1 MHSANPMRRWVLSC
15 SVALLLLELSVTPVA
30 QGTTPDAANQS
41 ITEFLKQDD
50 SQHAYKARR
59 RLEVVNGSRTAWLE
73 AFTEFSPAMG
83 FQYHVVSEGGSAWIR
98 NMVLRGVLD
107 GERDLIKKGETARSS
122 LDRTN
127 YFFHANGLE
136 ADGLASV
143 RVLPRRKDRT
153 LVDGTILL
161 TVATGDLVRLTGRLA
176 KNPSFWVKN
185 VDIARS
191 YARLAGVVVPV
202 SLTSTAEVR
211 LLGAATLRMSYV
223 YSEIDGRR
231 LP

>member
-1 MHSANPMRRWVLSC
+1 VAGLQGAITQSDSFPPSFAGAWKCVTVVVDSAVDTVAVGQRVESKVRFMAQPDGRVLAKWQQPGWTEASEQITRV
-15 SVALLLLELSVTPVA
+15 SDRE
-30 QGTTPDAANQS
+30 AA
-41 ITEFLKQDD
+41 
-50 SQHAYKARR
+50 
-59 RLEVVNGSRTAWLE
+59 
-73 AFTEFSPAMG
+73 
-83 FQYHVVSEGGSAWIR
+83 
-98 NMVLRGVLD
+98 
-107 GERDLIKKGETARSS
+107 